1 MAIKDAINVNIGC
14 ILDKDITAQNP
25 LIAVNGG
32 LYWFI
37 KYILD
42 IERLQVF
49 DLRLFQIFQGAQ
61 Q

>member
-37 KYILD
+37 
-42 IERLQVF
+42 
-49 DLRLFQIFQGAQ
+49 IFVCYN
-61 Q
+61 